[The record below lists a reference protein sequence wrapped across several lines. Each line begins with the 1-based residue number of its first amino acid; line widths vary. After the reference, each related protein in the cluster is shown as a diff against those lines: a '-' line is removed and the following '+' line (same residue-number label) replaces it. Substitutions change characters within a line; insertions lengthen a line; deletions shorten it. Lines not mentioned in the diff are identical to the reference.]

1 MAQCTYLGKY
11 AEYDQLLNTSHPY
24 LILVLYNGKFGE
36 SQGYR
41 GAVIAPNS
49 TIPFEL
55 GSFARAQLST
65 IWRIPNGFNQ
75 YATTS

>member
-1 MAQCTYLGKY
+1 M
-11 AEYDQLLNTSHPY
+11 
-24 LILVLYNGKFGE
+24 LVLDNGKFGK